1 MIEVGDMEEIN
12 KRCIS
17 RKEYLKKYDSN
28 VGYALYVQ
36 DNIRKD
42 DYVRLNT
49 GNIVKV
55 IGIKANTVNKRAIY
69 YGFYKQDWFDS
80 AATENFSD
88 NIIDLI
94 EVKDVIK
101 YRINNISTTL
111 ETKGYVEGIV
121 DISDEEMLQRI
132 KNDKN
137 YEVLEILTK
146 EIYMANCY
154 KVGGEDNEL

>member
-1 MIEVGDMEEIN
+1 MIEVNEYVRTN
-12 KRCIS
+12 NIS

-80 AATENFSD
+80 AAVENFSD

-94 EVKDVIK
+94 EVGD
-101 YRINNISTTL
+101 
-111 ETKGYVEGIV
+111 IV
-121 DISDEEMLQRI
+121 NGM
-132 KNDKN
+132 
-137 YEVLEILTK
+137 EVLDIHKSRDLWEPIEIRVDSRYTNFILAEDIKTILTK
-146 EIYMANCY
+146 ESYMANCY
-154 KVGGEDNEL
+154 KVGEEDG